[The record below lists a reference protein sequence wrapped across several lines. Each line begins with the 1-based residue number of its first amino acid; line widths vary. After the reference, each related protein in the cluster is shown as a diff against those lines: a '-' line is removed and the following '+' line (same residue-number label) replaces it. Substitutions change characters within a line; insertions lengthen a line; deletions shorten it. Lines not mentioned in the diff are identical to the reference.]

1 MIANARMYSVSTE
14 AAALWRALLAALIDQ
29 SGLAVTLIEHPA
41 PAPIAA
47 LWKRTDMAAVFMCGL
62 PFSLAEPRPILMAAP
77 VPSPAEFDGEPRYW
91 SNLVVRADSPF
102 RAVADT
108 FGHRIAF
115 TAADSQSGY
124 GAVLHYFMDCAVR
137 GAEFMNRGERSP
149 LYEEIVAPQI
159 TPLGA
164 LQAVLNGV
172 AEVAPIDS
180 YAFSLLQ
187 RYRPDL
193 TGKVRI
199 IGTTAPT
206 PIPPLV
212 ASQPG
217 LDALQSAFLEADRSA
232 AIKPIMN
239 QLMLRRFVRPD
250 AASYEVLRPRFQ
262 AARRYWSE
270 RPLAALVH
278 PAFALPPP
286 ALPPGGEMPLN

>member
-1 MIANARMYSVSTE
+1 MIANARMYSVSAD
-14 AAALWRALLAALIDQ
+14 AAALWRTLLAALIDQ
-29 SGLAVTLIEHPA
+29 SGLAVTLIEHPV
-41 PAPIAA
+41 PQPIAA

-124 GAVLHYFMDCAVR
+124 GAALHY
-137 GAEFMNRGERSP
+137 FMNRGERSP

-164 LQAVLNGV
+164 LQAVLEGV
-172 AEVAPIDS
+172 AEVAPVDS
-180 YAFSLLQ
+180 YAFCLLQ
-187 RYRPDL
+187 RYRPEL

-206 PIPPLV
+206 PIPALV

-232 AIKPIMN
+232 AIKPIMD
-239 QLMLRRFVRPD
+239 QLMLQRFVRPD
-250 AASYEVLRPRFQ
+250 AASYEVLRERFQ

-286 ALPPGGEMPLN
+286 ALPPDGEMPLD